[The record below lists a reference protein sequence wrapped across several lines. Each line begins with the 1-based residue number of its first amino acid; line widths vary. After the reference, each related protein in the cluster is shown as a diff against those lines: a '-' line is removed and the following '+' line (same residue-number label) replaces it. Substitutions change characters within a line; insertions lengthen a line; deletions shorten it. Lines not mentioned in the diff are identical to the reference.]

1 MTQPSE
7 DDAIRLGMLLAES
20 RRAVVFTGAGIS
32 TESGIPDFRSPGGL
46 WSRYRPV
53 EFSDFLA
60 DAGKRRESWRLMFAL
75 GETLSAARPN
85 AGHVAVAR
93 LVAAGKVSHVITQN
107 VDGLHQQAGVPD
119 GQVIELHGTTRYAR
133 CLTCGKRFDPSPIK
147 ERFLKDET
155 LPMCDACGG
164 IVKSAT
170 ISFGQSMPE
179 EELRRADAAVAG
191 CDLLL
196 AIGSSLVVYPAASYP
211 ERAKQHG
218 ARLVILNRDPTP
230 YDDIADLVLHREIG
244 PTLTAAMLQERSAP

>member
-1 MTQPSE
+1 MLPE
-7 DDAIRLGMLLAES
+7 DGAVSRLGSLLADS

-53 EFSDFLA
+53 EVSDFLA
-60 DAGKRRESWRLMFAL
+60 DEDKRRESWRLMFAL
-75 GETLSAARPN
+75 EETLSAARPN
-85 AGHVAVAR
+85 AGHIAVAR

-119 GQVIELHGTTRYAR
+119 AQVIELHGTTRHAH
-133 CLTCGKRFDPSPIK
+133 CLACGKRFDPAPIK

-155 LPMCDACGG
+155 LPICDACGG

-170 ISFGQSMPE
+170 ISFGQPMPE
-179 EELRRADAAVAG
+179 GELRRADAAVAE

-196 AIGSSLVVYPAASYP
+196 AMGSSLVVYPAALYP
-211 ERAKQHG
+211 ERAKHRG
-218 ARLVILNRDPTP
+218 ARLVILNRDSTP

-244 PTLTAAMLQERSAP
+244 PTLTTAMLQG